1 MNNDNIAIIGVAF
14 RFPGDLSSETDLW
27 RALAGR
33 QDLVTEV
40 PASRWAT
47 ARLQHPQRNEPGRSI
62 TFSAGVL
69 SRIDEFDAAFFGI
82 SPREAVCLDPQQRL
96 LLELAWESMEN
107 AGVPPSHMAG
117 SDCAVYVGISGM
129 DYANRSMDD
138 VAVLG
143 GHSMTGNTLSI
154 AANRLSYVFDLHGPS
169 LAVDTACSSSLVALH
184 HACTALR
191 TGEASLALAGGVN
204 MLLHPHPFIGFTKA
218 SMLSAG
224 GRCKTFDASGDG
236 YVRGEGGAVL
246 LLKPLANAIADGDRI
261 HAVIRG
267 SGVNADGSRK
277 TGLTIPSI
285 DGQVELMRQVLARYD
300 LDPAAVDY
308 LEAHGT
314 GTAIGDPI
322 ETAAIG
328 AVYGQART
336 ADDPLPIGSVKTNVG
351 HLEPASGMAGL
362 VKALLVLK
370 HREVPPS
377 LHMETPNPK
386 IDFAGWHLHAVN
398 APYPLSERA
407 ARKPLMVGVNSFGF
421 GGANAHVL
429 LEEFRPPAGDGGATS
444 SAAVPLV
451 LSARNT
457 PALRALAG
465 AYADHLASAVDVY
478 DLAWCAAHRRDWLE
492 ERLALRVDDRQAALQ
507 ALRRYAEGGETAGLV
522 VEAAP
527 ATVGKLA
534 FIYAGNGSQ
543 WAGMGQM
550 LLAESPRFRQLIE
563 ELEAP
568 VMARSGISLIGELQV
583 AGNSRMDDTSVA
595 QPTLFALQY
604 ALTVLLREQGV
615 VADFAAG
622 HSVGEIAAAWAA
634 GALSRDEAVRV
645 ICARS
650 AAQALTRGAGRMAAV
665 AMSEADLRALLA
677 EHGLDKVEIAGI
689 NSPQNLTVSGPL
701 AALEELSPLLRA
713 RGAAFRLL
721 DLDYAFHS
729 TAMDPTRQT
738 LLASLDGLS
747 PQAAASGT
755 QFYSTVTGKVCGGPL
770 DAAYWWDNVRQPVR
784 FAEAIAGMAAAGAR
798 VFVEISP
805 NAILQRYLKE
815 CLAAAKVDGRM
826 LPSLRKNDDGLDR
839 VDELVLRLQALGGVE
854 RLRYAFPVTGRFV
867 DLPLYPWQRERFWQ
881 ENSTEGYRLIERDR
895 LHPLLGWPLKEAPAA
910 WENLL
915 DPRVDRWLDDHRVGG
930 AVVLPGAAYVEMA
943 LAASQQY
950 YGGESIEIEQLDII
964 SPVVFDEAHGRSIRL
979 DLNPRD
985 GSFQIRS
992 RQRLS
997 DDEWSLHAAGRLLGT
1012 LSVELATR
1020 PAETIEPA
1028 NEIDHAT
1035 HYRLASELGLD
1046 YGGSFRGLARA
1057 RYSDTRLSGDFV
1069 AAEAESGWLL
1079 APAQLDV
1086 CFQSLLDFHRP
1097 EIESGNGVPL
1107 LPVKV
1112 GRLQLSLNGGPVVA
1126 FRTHLRKRS
1135 LRSVLA
1141 DFELF
1146 DAAGQ
1151 CVARLTGC
1159 RFRAAALRRDGG
1171 NRPAA
1176 WEIVPKLAAHPSA
1189 TRQAAFAGDVDWKV
1203 LLDQALRAQ
1212 ESRLQRQA
1220 VIGEAL
1226 PLIDALVTAYAL
1238 QAFANL
1244 HHDKPETAAA
1254 FLAGEGFASD
1264 EQQTLFAWLRGL
1276 LEAQELL
1283 RVIDGQVELDADALP
1298 EPAEIWRTL
1307 LAEYPDSLSE
1317 LILIAAAGS
1326 RLSDVLAGC
1335 ADPGTIAAALTRS
1348 AQWETL
1354 YDESLSY
1361 LASRVAC
1368 ETLVVEAM
1376 RRRNPVRRLRVLE
1389 LAAGVTSVPRQI
1401 GTAIDPCGIDYW
1413 IAHADPE
1420 IRDRLGRDYQERD
1433 WVQVV
1438 SLAADTQRLEAAVAQ
1453 GGKFDLILLRH
1464 SLSAC
1469 ADPRA
1474 MLAQLEELLAEN
1486 GLLAVSERVAD
1497 PAAGLLAAG
1506 RPVHGA
1512 AVWQTLLEGSGFAA
1526 PHLWYEPAADDL
1538 AVGSYLLLACGA
1550 AKTAAPAA
1558 EPEGAEHWLLL
1569 ADEPNLAFAATLQT
1583 ALRSSGKTVDV
1594 ATALPIDASPD
1605 HLVWLPA
1612 GNAADDTAPTLA
1624 FFELVRQLGA
1634 SNPAPKLAFAEL
1646 AGKLG
1651 VQKQVTNLHL
1661 LLGGAAPVDG
1671 LSDEQP
1677 VQPALAAVWGLARVV
1692 MNEMPGLPLQLIDCS
1707 ADGDV
1712 AALCA
1717 ELTQPDG
1724 ESEIVLRQDGRH
1736 VLRMQSARLL
1746 APVAKRGEASRYR
1759 LDFRVPGQLRNLLWL
1774 QTPAATLGAKEIEVC
1789 PKATGLNFRDIMY
1802 VMGLLPDEAVEHGF
1816 AGASL
1821 GLEFSG
1827 VVSRVGSEV
1836 SGFRPGDPVMGFGSA
1851 CFASHVVTRE
1861 NALMPI
1867 PEGWS
1872 FAAAATVPTVFFT
1885 VYYALN
1891 ELARLQPGERVLI
1904 HGAAGGV
1911 GIAAVQLARHLG
1923 AEVFA
1928 TAGSDEKRLFVE
1940 LLGAD
1945 HVLDSRSLAFA
1956 EDILALTNGEGVDVV
1971 LNSLAGEAI
1980 RRNLQIL
1987 RPFGRFLELGKRDF
2001 FENTPIGLRPFK
2013 DNISYFGI
2021 DADQLLIA
2029 KPALAARLFAEVM
2042 ALFSDGVL
2050 TPLPARVFP
2059 AEQVVDAF
2067 RYMQQAR
2074 QIGKVVV
2081 SFENARVDAQPLF
2094 ATQHQPAFD
2103 SDGSYL
2109 LTGGVGGFGLETAR
2123 WLARHGAGQLV
2134 LVSRRGAE
2142 TPGADSIRHELEA
2155 LGAGVRIVACD
2166 VSDRAAVVQMLASLS
2181 DLPPLKGVFHAAMVI
2196 DDALLAN
2203 LDSRRV
2209 AQVLEPKIKG
2219 AWHLHELTRDCPLDH
2234 FVLYSSITTSIG
2246 NPGQA
2251 SYVAANTWLEALAVL
2266 RRRSGLPATCVGW
2279 GPIGDAG
2286 YLTRNQAVKD
2296 SLASRLGAA
2305 PLAVEMALAMLG
2317 EVLAAANQNLAL
2329 ADFHW
2334 PTLARLL
2341 PSGQSPRF
2349 AALWRNGDETA
2360 SGPENIEDFR
2370 SLIEGKSPDEV
2381 RQLVRSLVT
2390 QEVAQTLAI
2399 NPERIDAGRSL
2410 HDLGLDSLMGVEL
2423 ALGLEKRFG
2432 VQVPAMML
2440 NEGPTVDRVTERIIE
2455 RLAGGGE
2462 SSGLAGMAAGMAA
2475 QHAPDIAPAILQSV
2489 VSDLQKEA

>member
-1 MNNDNIAIIGVAF
+1 MNNDNIAIVGVAF
-14 RFPGDLSSETDLW
+14 RFPGDMSNETEFW
-27 RALAGR
+27 QALAGR
-33 QDLVTEV
+33 RDLVTEV

-47 ARLQHPQRNEPGRSI
+47 ERLQHPQRSEPGRSI
-62 TFSAGVL
+62 TFAAGVL

-82 SPREAVCLDPQQRL
+82 SPREANSLDPQQRL
-96 LLELAWESMEN
+96 LLELAWEAMEN
-107 AGVPPSHMAG
+107 AGTPASQLAG
-117 SDCAVYVGISGM
+117 SDCAVYVGISSN
-129 DYANRSMDD
+129 DYASRSMDD

-143 GHSMTGNTLSI
+143 AHSMTGNTLSI

-191 TGEASLALAGGVN
+191 TGEASLALAGGVSI
-204 MLLHPHPFIGFTKA
+204 LLHPHPFIGFTKA

-236 YVRGEGGAVL
+236 YVRGEGGALL
-246 LLKPLANAIADGDRI
+246 LLKPLSQAIADGDRI

-285 DGQVELMRQVLARYD
+285 DGQVELMRQVLARHD

-328 AVYGQART
+328 AVYGQAR
-336 ADDPLPIGSVKTNVG
+336 AAADPLPIGSVKTNVG

-377 LHMETPNPK
+377 LHLETPNPK
-386 IDFAGWHLHAVN
+386 IDFAGWHLHAVD
-398 APYPLSERA
+398 APYSLAERA

-429 LEEFRPPAGDGGATS
+429 LEEFRPNAAATNAPAGTGL
-444 SAAVPLV
+444 PLV
-451 LSARNT
+451 LSARSV
-457 PALRALAG
+457 PALRALAA
-465 AYADHLASAVDVY
+465 AYAARLAEPVDSY

-492 ERLALRVDDRQAALQ
+492 HRLAVHIDDRQAAVQLLQ
-507 ALRRYAEGGETAGLV
+507 RYAGSG
-522 VEAAP
+522 EAAGVVVDEAP
-527 ATVGKLA
+527 AVAGKLA

-543 WAGMGQM
+543 WVGMGQM

-568 VMARSGISLIGELQV
+568 VQAQSGISLLGELQ
-583 AGNSRMDDTSVA
+583 AGAESARLDDTGVA

-604 ALTVLLREQGV
+604 ALTVLLREQGI
-615 VADFAAG
+615 VADFTAG

-634 GALSRDEAVRV
+634 GALSCDEAVHV

-665 AMSEADLRALLA
+665 AIGEESLRALLA
-677 EHGLDKVEIAGI
+677 EHGLDSIEVAGI

-701 AALEELSPLLRA
+701 AALEQLSPLLRA

-729 TAMDPTRQT
+729 AAMEPTREM
-738 LLASLDGLS
+738 LFASLAGFA
-747 PQAAASGT
+747 PQPLVSGT
-755 QFYSTVTGKVCGGPL
+755 QFFSTVTGQACVKPL
-770 DAAYWWDNVRQPVR
+770 DAVYWWDNIRQPVR
-784 FAEAIAGMAAAGAR
+784 FADAITAMAAAGAN

-815 CLAAAKVDGRM
+815 CLAAAKVQGRL
-826 LPSLRKNDDGLDR
+826 LPSLRKNDDGVDR
-839 VDELVLRLQALGGVE
+839 VEELVLRLQVLGGVR
-854 RLRYAFPVTGRFV
+854 RLEAVFPVAGRFV

-881 ENSTEGYRLIERDR
+881 ESSPEGYGLIVRDR
-895 LHPLLGWPLKEAPAA
+895 VHPLLGWALKEAPAA

-915 DPRVDRWLDDHRVGG
+915 DPRVDRWLADHRVGG

-943 LAASQQY
+943 LAASQQF
-950 YGGESIEIEQLDII
+950 YGGDSIEVEQLDII
-964 SPVVFDEAHGRSIRL
+964 SPVVFDEAHGRCIRF

-997 DDEWSLHAAGRLLGT
+997 EDEWSLHAAGRLLGT
-1012 LSVELATR
+1012 MSVALTTR
-1020 PAETIEPA
+1020 PLLAIDPVA
-1028 NEIDHAT
+1028 EIDHDT

-1046 YGGSFRGLARA
+1046 YGGDFRGLARA
-1057 RYSDTRLSGDFV
+1057 CHDDTRLSGEFV
-1069 AAEAESGWLL
+1069 ASGETDAWLL
-1079 APAQLDV
+1079 TPARLDV
-1086 CFQSLLDFHRP
+1086 CFQSLLDFQRS
-1097 EIESGNGVPL
+1097 EIESGNGVPS
-1107 LPVKV
+1107 LPVKI
-1112 GRLQLSLNGGPVVA
+1112 GRLQLRLGAGPVVA
-1126 FRTHLRKRS
+1126 FRTYLRKRS
-1135 LRSVLA
+1135 LRSVLV

-1151 CVARLTGC
+1151 CVARLAGC
-1159 RFRAAALRRDGG
+1159 RFRSAALRREG
-1171 NRPAA
+1171 RTAPAA
-1176 WEIVPKLAAHPSA
+1176 WEIVPTLAAHPSA
-1189 TRQAAFAGDVDWKV
+1189 TRQAAFPGGADWAAILDRA
-1203 LLDQALRAQ
+1203 LLAQ
-1212 ESRLQRQA
+1212 EPRLQRQSA
-1220 VIGEAL
+1220 IGEAL
-1226 PLIDALVTAYAL
+1226 PLLDALVTAYAL
-1238 QAFANL
+1238 QAMAGL
-1244 HHDKPETAAA
+1244 LREAPEDAGR

-1264 EQQTLFAWLRGL
+1264 AQRALFAWTRTL
-1276 LEAQELL
+1276 LESQELL
-1283 RVIDGQVELDADALP
+1283 QIDDGVPGVPELDADALP
-1298 EPAEIWRTL
+1298 APAEIWRTL
-1307 LAEYPDSLSE
+1307 LAEYPDSLAE
-1317 LILIAAAGS
+1317 LILLAVAGS
-1326 RLSDVLAGC
+1326 RLADVLAGRGD
-1335 ADPGTIAAALTRS
+1335 AGALAAALARS
-1348 AQWETL
+1348 PQWETL
-1354 YDESLSY
+1354 HDDSLSY

-1368 ETLVVEAM
+1368 ETLIVEAM
-1376 RRRNPVRRLRVLE
+1376 RRRDPARRLRVLE
-1389 LAAGVTSVPRQI
+1389 IAAGATTIPRQI
-1401 GTAIDPCGIDYW
+1401 AGAIDATGIDYW
-1413 IAHADPE
+1413 IAQADPE
-1420 IRDRLGRDYQERD
+1420 IRDRLSRDYLERD
-1433 WVQVV
+1433 WVQV
-1438 SLAADTQRLEAAVAQ
+1438 AALDAEAARLDTAALQ
-1453 GGKFDLILLRH
+1453 GGDFDLILLRH
-1464 SLSAC
+1464 ALSAS
-1469 ADPRA
+1469 ANPRA
-1474 MLAQLEELLAEN
+1474 LLDMLQGVLAEG
-1486 GLLAVSERVAD
+1486 GLLAISERAAD

-1506 RPVHGA
+1506 RLLPGA
-1512 AVWQTLLEGSGFAA
+1512 GAWQTLLEGSGFATCR
-1526 PHLWYEPAADDL
+1526 LWYEPAAADL
-1538 AVGSYLLLACGA
+1538 AAGSYLLLAEGGA
-1550 AKTAAPAA
+1550 RAGEPAPEAPPA
-1558 EPEGAEHWLLL
+1558 VAEHWLLL
-1569 ADEPNLAFAATLQT
+1569 AADPAATGVVALQA
-1583 ALRSSGKTVDV
+1583 ALAASGKNVEIASELP
-1594 ATALPIDASPD
+1594 ATASPA
-1605 HLVWLPA
+1605 HIVWLPA
-1612 GNAADDTAPTLA
+1612 AVAADDTGPTLA
-1624 FFELVRQLGA
+1624 FFELVHQLA
-1634 SNPAPKLAFAEL
+1634 ARSPAP
-1646 AGKLG
+1646 
-1651 VQKQVTNLHL
+1651 QLHL
-1661 LLGGAAPVDG
+1661 LLGGGAPVDG
-1671 LSDEQP
+1671 LADELP
-1677 VQPALAAVWGLARVV
+1677 VQAALAAVWGLARVV
-1692 MNEMPGLPLQLIDCS
+1692 MNEMPGLKLQLIDCPLT
-1707 ADGDV
+1707 GDV
-1712 AALCA
+1712 AALGA

-1724 ESEIVLRQDGRH
+1724 ESEIILRSSGRQ
-1736 VLRMQSARLL
+1736 VLRMRATQVA
-1746 APVAKRGEASRYR
+1746 APPAAAESESRYR

-1774 QTPAATLGAKEIEVC
+1774 QTPAATLGAKEIEVR
-1789 PKATGLNFRDIMY
+1789 PRATGLNFRDIMY

-1821 GLEFSG
+1821 GLEFAG

-1836 SGFRPGDPVMGFGSA
+1836 TGFRPGDPVMGFGSA
-1851 CFASHVVTRE
+1851 CFASHVISRE
-1861 NALMPI
+1861 DALMPI
-1867 PEGWS
+1867 PDGWS

-1885 VYYALN
+1885 VYYALK

-1956 EDILALTNGEGVDVV
+1956 EDILALTGGEGVDVV

-2029 KPALAARLFAEVM
+2029 RPALAARLFGEVM
-2042 ALFSDGVL
+2042 ALFGEGVL

-2081 SFENARVDAQPLF
+2081 SFEDARVDAQPQF
-2094 ATQHQPAFD
+2094 AQRHVAQFDPA
-2103 SDGSYL
+2103 GSYL

-2123 WLARHGAGQLV
+2123 WLASHGAGQLV

-2142 TPGADSIRHELEA
+2142 TPGAEAVRQELEA

-2166 VSDRAAVVQMLASLS
+2166 VADRAAVAQMLAGLA
-2181 DLPPLKGVFHAAMVI
+2181 DLPPLKGIFHAAMVI
-2196 DDALLAN
+2196 DDALLGN
-2203 LDSRRV
+2203 LDAQRV
-2209 AQVLEPKIKG
+2209 ARVLEPKIKG
-2219 AWHLHELTRDCPLDH
+2219 AWHLHELTRDCPLEH

-2251 SYVAANTWLEALAVL
+2251 SYVAANTWLEALAVQ

-2305 PLAVEMALAMLG
+2305 PLAVETALAMLG
-2317 EVLAAANQNLAL
+2317 EVLAAGSPNLAL

-2341 PSGQSPRF
+2341 PSSHSPRF
-2349 AALWRNGDETA
+2349 AALWRNGDEAA
-2360 SGPENIEDFR
+2360 SGPENLEDFR

-2440 NEGPTVDRVTERIIE
+2440 NEGPTVDRVTERIVE
-2455 RLAGGGE
+2455 RLGGGGE
-2462 SSGLAGMAAGMAA
+2462 VNDLASTAAGMAA
-2475 QHAPDIAPAILQSV
+2475 QHAQDIAPEILESV
-2489 VSDLQKEA
+2489 VNDLQGKA